1 MLKAKALKR
10 VQDINEPETVLREE
24 VQKATE
30 TTSGLCEEIQRQG
43 ERTNLQENAGY
54 SHEQD

>member
-30 TTSGLCEEIQRQG
+30 TTSGLCEEIQRQT
-43 ERTNLQENAGY
+43 ERTNLQENAGD